1 MYKGIIFDLDG
12 TLVDSLDDLT
22 VSLNTA
28 LAEAGRPARNR
39 DEVRLM
45 IGNGMSVLVK
55 RALEGSDVDEEE
67 MTRIKTAL
75 ETHYALHSLD
85 ATGPYEGVDKLI
97 TVLKREGLKLGVLSN
112 KPDDFATSIVAA
124 LFPSSPFNLVRG
136 QLPGVPTKPDPRAAL
151 EMIRGWGLKP
161 KDVAIVGDSAVDI
174 ETARNAGCDSLG
186 AAWGFRGRGELEA
199 AGATAVFEGP
209 LEIADW
215 LATAGRTNMS

>member
-1 MYKGIIFDLDG
+1 
-12 TLVDSLDDLT
+12 
-22 VSLNTA
+22 
-28 LAEAGRPARNR
+28 
-39 DEVRLM
+39 M
-45 IGNGMSVLVK
+45 IGNGMSVLVT
-55 RALEGSDVDEEE
+55 RALEGWDLDEEGRA
-67 MTRIKTAL
+67 RIKTLL
-75 ETHYALHSLD
+75 EAHYTLHSLD
-85 ATGPYEGVDKLI
+85 ETRPYEGVDELI
-97 TVLKREGLKLGVLSN
+97 ALLKREGLKLGVLSN

-124 LFPSSPFNLVRG
+124 LFPSGPFALVRG

-151 EMIRGWGLKP
+151 EMIRGWGLAP

-215 LATAGRTNMS
+215 LATAGRTKMA